1 MIDKAVFAAGM
12 GQLGGA
18 FGREVDGAVSA
29 MYYSVLSPHL
39 SDEQFVD
46 AVKQVCGTE
55 TFWPAP
61 AVILETA
68 GVSPQQRSEG
78 ALRAVNDALLEHGGY
93 RFLPAAIS
101 QSWDAATW
109 AAIKEIGGLKEITEC
124 THERWPKLQAR
135 FRRAYEAAFALKPA
149 LPSGEKP
156 DPRVK
161 KLVAETGR
169 ALALPPRD
177 R

>member
-1 MIDKAVFAAGM
+1 MIDKAVFSAGM

-18 FGREVDGAVSA
+18 FGREIDGAVSA
-29 MYYSVLSPHL
+29 MYYSILSPHL
-39 SDEQFVD
+39 TSEQFID
-46 AVKQVCGTE
+46 AVTRACASE

-61 AVILETA
+61 AVILEKA
-68 GVSPQQRSEG
+68 GVSPDQRSEG
-78 ALRAVNDALLEHGGY
+78 ALRMVSDALLAHGGY
-93 RFLPAAIS
+93 RYLPAEIS

-109 AAIKEIGGLKEITEC
+109 AAIREIGGLKEITDC
-124 THERWPKLQAR
+124 THERWAKMQAR
-135 FRRAYEAAFALKPA
+135 FRRAYEAALSPKSA

-169 ALALPPRD
+169 ALALPRGD